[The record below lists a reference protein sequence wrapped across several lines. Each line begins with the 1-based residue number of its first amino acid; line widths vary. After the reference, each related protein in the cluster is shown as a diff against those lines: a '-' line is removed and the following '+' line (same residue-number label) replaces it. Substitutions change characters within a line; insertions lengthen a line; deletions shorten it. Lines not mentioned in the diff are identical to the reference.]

1 MSTIYP
7 SQDVWFTNKAEE
19 KVYHF
24 LKEYLSKQWIC
35 YYNYYIKA
43 KEADFIL
50 IAPGEGVCIIEV
62 KGWDGKQIVDI
73 VDNNTI
79 VYNQN
84 GTEYKSKSPYKQCRR
99 YCYALNELIKRQIDK
114 NIFIASIVCY
124 PEMDEQTFQEK
135 RLELISNR
143 SVTLLKDDFKDP
155 NRLESI
161 ILEKMDQEGKLSS
174 DYDEPIGENINR
186 IRESLFETHEQV
198 HSTLTQYEK
207 KMILGTKREVYSIL
221 SFIPQKMDEE
231 KIREMVSSYLEKWRQ
246 GIKIILLTQVPKLCE
261 LIYEVWQSEFESH
274 LGHLK
279 EMNDFNFYDDKN
291 KKVKNRIFNFE
302 CYYYNDE
309 QEIEAF
315 EVIDG
320 QVTKNQEFILEQF
333 DQKSDFNIWQ
343 YRIEHA
349 DSEKHIK
356 ITAGAGTG
364 KTYSMVSRIGFL
376 AYKNKYR
383 PEELV
388 ERIIMI
394 TFTNEAAENMKKRLK
409 VYFKNMFVLTQ
420 NVYYL
425 SIMENIERM
434 NISTIHSLVK
444 RIIEK
449 FSVYIGI
456 GNSVSIE
463 SSVYKKR
470 ERITADID
478 AYINLHQEEL
488 LPILVKYEKY
498 EIVKVVENLLHKL
511 ESKNINLATGC
522 NLGWST
528 GTPEQKS
535 MFKLITEIA
544 QNVQQ
549 EIINEDFENN
559 TVQLGNLI
567 LYLDQVIEALEK
579 RNDLEKKVQYLF
591 VDEFQD
597 TDNVQISLIKR
608 FQELFMF
615 KLFVVGDIKQSIYR
629 FRGAEHD
636 AFEQLLRKEDGTVW
650 NNGLWKE
657 YALNKNYR
665 SLNELLEFF
674 DKEFTRWGKQDFL
687 IYQEEDKLK
696 GVKRNISK
704 ARMEIIDHKN
714 QEEFTKKLTDHI
726 QAIRDQLSGNE
737 TIGIL
742 TRTNKQIEQIRQICK
757 QKGIRVETDI
767 AENLYTLESTIDLYK
782 LILALQF
789 PKNPKYLYNLSL
801 TNYCEPISNRI
812 IYRYKNDQQK
822 IVELFEKGEIGG
834 IPKWNQYMEALKK
847 EPVLR
852 VIKQIIDDQRPWHPY
867 GNLFENPESK
877 LDEKKRYKRNLDCLM
892 ENIIEASNQD
902 YITINKLRDFLY
914 YKIFAKGHEDQR
926 EVHDELD
933 KNNCKIICTTVHR
946 SKGLEYTHVILP
958 YCNIELEEI
967 KGNELIMTENQIGLQ
982 LKVGETY
989 IRNNVFGTKQNEEL
1003 AAKVKEEIR
1012 ILYVAMTRAEET
1024 FTWFKNL
1031 EVTEQS
1037 SKIKKSWQKFL
1048 GEEE

>member
-1 MSTIYP
+1 MSSIYP

-19 KVYHF
+19 MVYSF
-24 LKEYLSKQWIC
+24 FKENLSSKWIC
-35 YYNYYIKA
+35 YYNYNIKE
-43 KEADFIL
+43 KETDFIL
-50 IAPGEGVCIIEV
+50 IAPGEGICIVEV
-62 KGWDGKQIVDI
+62 KGWNGEQIVG
-73 VDNNTI
+73 VRDNNTI
-79 VYNQN
+79 IYNQN

-99 YCYALNELIKRQIDK
+99 YCYALNELIKQKINK
-114 NIFIASIVCY
+114 NMFIASLVCY
-124 PEMDEQTFQEK
+124 PEMNEQIFSDK
-135 RLELISNR
+135 HLDLISDR
-143 SVTLLKDDFKDP
+143 SITLLKDDFVNP

-161 ILEKMDQEGKLSS
+161 ILEKMDQEGKLSPK
-174 DYDEPIGENINR
+174 YDTPTGENIIK

-198 HSTLTQYEK
+198 EKRLTQYEK
-207 KMILGTKREVYSIL
+207 KMIIGARREMYSVL
-221 SFIPQKMDEE
+221 AFIPQNVDEKELKQKLMD
-231 KIREMVSSYLEKWRQ
+231 YLGKWVQ
-246 GIKIILLTQVPKLCE
+246 GVKIILLTENPNLCN
-261 LIYEVWQSEFESH
+261 LIYEVWKNEYDSSLRYLRSIEEFS
-274 LGHLK
+274 
-279 EMNDFNFYDDKN
+279 FFDKKRN
-291 KKVKNRIFNFE
+291 KAKNRAFNFE
-302 CYYYNDE
+302 CHCHDKPYNREAFEIIDGEFTHE
-309 QEIEAF
+309 QEI
-315 EVIDG
+315 
-320 QVTKNQEFILEQF
+320 ILNQF
-333 DQKSDFNIWQ
+333 DQESDFNIWQ
-343 YRIEHA
+343 YKIEHA
-349 DSEKHIK
+349 DGNRHIK

-376 AYKNKYR
+376 IYKNQLR

-388 ERIIMI
+388 ENIIMI

-409 VYFKNMFVLTQ
+409 VYFKNMFMLTQ
-420 NVYYL
+420 SVYYL
-425 SIMENIERM
+425 SIMENIARM

-449 FSVYIGI
+449 YSVHIGI

-463 SSVYKKR
+463 SSVYRKR
-470 ERITADID
+470 ERIVGDID
-478 AYINLHQEEL
+478 AYINTHQQEL
-488 LPILVKYEKY
+488 LPILAKYEKY
-498 EIVKVVENLLHKL
+498 ELVKVIENLLHKL

-522 NLGWST
+522 DLGDST
-528 GTPEQKS
+528 GNAEQKM
-535 MFKLITEIA
+535 MFKLIVGIT
-544 QNVQQ
+544 QHVQQ
-549 EIINEDFENN
+549 EIINDDFENN

-567 LYLDQVIEALEK
+567 LYLDQVIGALEK
-579 RNDLEKKVQYLF
+579 RDDLEKKVQYLF

-597 TDNVQISLIKR
+597 TDNVQINLIKR
-608 FQELFMF
+608 FQELFGF

-650 NNGLWKE
+650 HKGLWDE
-657 YALNKNYR
+657 YPLNKNYR
-665 SLNELLEFF
+665 SLHELLELF
-674 DKEFTRWGKQDFL
+674 DKEFTRWGQQDFL

-704 ARMEIIDHKN
+704 ARMQMIDHKG

-726 QAIRDQLSGNE
+726 QVIRDQLSGNE

-767 AENLYTLESTIDLYK
+767 AENLYTLESTLDLYK
-782 LILALQF
+782 LILVLQF

-834 IPKWNQYMEALKK
+834 IPKWKEYMEALKK

-867 GNLFENPESK
+867 GNRFENPESR
-877 LDEKKRYKRNLDCLM
+877 LGEKKRYKRNLDCLM

-933 KNNCKIICTTVHR
+933 KNSCKIICTTVHR
-946 SKGLEYTHVILP
+946 SKGLEYTHVVLP
-958 YCNIELEEI
+958 YCNLELEEI

-989 IRNNVFGTKQNEEL
+989 IRNNVFGTKQSDEL
-1003 AAKVKEEIR
+1003 VAKVKEEIR

-1024 FTWFKNL
+1024 FTWFTDL

-1048 GEEE
+1048 GEEA